1 MVKYPQTKKYFSG
14 GNRNIMGIV
23 FNSTAK
29 TITLH
34 TKNTSYQMK
43 IGNLDYLLHLY
54 YGPSIQDTDMSYQI
68 MQYDRGFS
76 GNPYESRDV
85 RTFSL
90 DAQPQEFSTQQQG
103 DFRTPSIEIV
113 NSDGSYSFHGKVVNY
128 KITKGK
134 YNLDT
139 LPATFAAGK
148 DTADTL
154 EIVLLDHVSNVE
166 VTLLYGVFE
175 EADMIT
181 RAVKIKNLGSRSIHL
196 KRIMSVCLDF
206 LNGADMDMVS
216 LPGRYGQERQVE
228 RQHIN
233 HHIHTI
239 GSVRGS
245 SSHQQNPF
253 VILCDRNAAED
264 YGKCYGFSLMYSG
277 NFLTEIELD
286 QYDQLRLVMGIHPKQ
301 FVYELKPQDIF
312 EGPEVVMAFTEHG
325 FTGLSHLYHDF
336 YRTNLCESKF
346 VTEVQ
351 RPVLINSWEAA
362 FMDFDDVKLVN
373 IAKAAKNM
381 GVDLFVM
388 DDGWFGKRDDDNS
401 GLGDWFVNEN
411 KIKCGLHKLVEQIN
425 RLDMKFGI
433 WFEPEMVS
441 EDSDL
446 YRAHPEWVM
455 QIPGRHAVRSRNQL
469 ALDMTRQD
477 VQDYLIDKVNAILDD
492 ANIYY
497 VKWDINRSLADIWSN
512 KMSAERQGEVY
523 HRYILGLY
531 RVMNNIIKTHPDIL
545 FEGCSGGGGRYDA
558 AMLHYYPQ
566 YWVSDNNHPIDR
578 LKLHY
583 GTSFVYPTCTMGAH
597 ISDSGKSVPIETKAV
612 VAMCGTFGYEL
623 DATHL
628 NKKQQKICK
637 KQSDLFRKY
646 YHITFKGDYYR
657 LTNPFEAGNFT
668 SWMHVTKDKKEAL
681 LSVVITN
688 LTCNGPQEYIKAKGL
703 KPDTFYRIN
712 KETTVYSGA
721 ALMNAGI
728 PIPREVPEYS
738 AFQFHLEA
746 VK

>member
-1 MVKYPQTKKYFSG
+1 
-14 GNRNIMGIV
+14 MGII
-23 FNSTAK
+23 FNKKNK
-29 TITLH
+29 TLTLQ

-54 YGPSIQDTDMSYQI
+54 YGPAIHDVDMSYQI

-76 GNPYESRDV
+76 GNPYESRDA

-103 DFRTPSIEIV
+103 DFRTSSIEIV
-113 NSDGSYSFHGKVVNY
+113 NGDGSYSYNGKTAAY
-128 KITKGK
+128 QITKGK
-134 YNLDT
+134 YQMET
-139 LPATFAAGK
+139 LPCVFANDN
-148 DTADTL
+148 DTVDSL
-154 EIVLLDHVSNVE
+154 EITLNDAITNVQVS
-166 VTLLYGVFE
+166 LLYGVFE
-175 EADMIT
+175 EADIIT
-181 RAVKIKNLGSRSIHL
+181 RAVKVTNQGDKPIHL
-196 KRIMSVCLDF
+196 KKIMSVCLDF
-206 LNGADMDMVS
+206 LNGANFDLLS

-228 RQHIN
+228 RQHMT

-253 VILCDRNAAED
+253 VVLCDQEATED

-277 NFLTEIELD
+277 NFLAEAELD
-286 QYDQLRLVMGIHPKQ
+286 QYDQLRLVMGINPKQ
-301 FVYELKPQDIF
+301 FVYEIKPGKTF

-336 YRTNLCESKF
+336 YRTNLCKSKF

-362 FMDFDDVKLVN
+362 FMDFDDVKLVE

-381 GVDLFVM
+381 GVDLLVM

-401 GLGDWFVNEN
+401 GLGDWFVNKD
-411 KIKCGLHKLVEQIN
+411 KIRCGLHKLVEQIN
-425 RLDMKFGI
+425 DLGMKFGI

-446 YRAHPEWVM
+446 YRAHPDWAME
-455 QIPGRHAVRSRNQL
+455 IPGRHGVRSRNQI
-469 ALDMTRQD
+469 ALDMSRKE
-477 VQDYLIDKVNAILDD
+477 VQDYLIKQINSILDD

-497 VKWDINRSLADIWSN
+497 VKWDINRSLSDIWSN
-512 KMSAERQGEVY
+512 TLPKAKQGEVY

-531 RVMNNIIKTHPDIL
+531 RVMDAIILSHPDIL
-545 FEGCSGGGGRYDA
+545 FEGCSGGGGRYDP

-566 YWVSDNNHPIDR
+566 YWVSDNNNPIDR

-597 ISDSGKSVPIETKAV
+597 ISDSGKFVPLETKAV

-628 NKKQQKICK
+628 TKEEQEICWE
-637 KQSDLFRKY
+637 QSQRFRKY
-646 YHITFKGDYYR
+646 YPILFKGDYYR
-657 LTNPFEAGNFT
+657 LTNPFKMGNMT
-668 SWMHVTKDKKEAL
+668 AWQHVTKDKGESL
-681 LSVVITN
+681 LSVVVTN
-688 LTCNGPQEYIKAKGL
+688 LTCNGPQEYIRAKGL
-703 KPDTFYRIN
+703 DPNAMYTVN
-712 KETTVYSGA
+712 GGETAYSGS
-721 ALMNAGI
+721 ALMHAGL
-728 PIPREVPEYS
+728 PINREIPEYTS
-738 AFQFHLEA
+738 FQFHL
-746 VK
+746 VKQQKKKA

>member
-1 MVKYPQTKKYFSG
+1 
-14 GNRNIMGIV
+14 MGII
-23 FNSTAK
+23 FNEKSK

-34 TKNTSYQMK
+34 TKHSSYQMK

-54 YGPSIQDTDMSYQI
+54 YGPSICDADMNYQV

-76 GNPYESRDV
+76 GNPYESRNA

-90 DAQPQEFSTQQQG
+90 DAQPQEFTTQQQG
-103 DFRTPSIEIV
+103 DFRTTSIEVI
-113 NSDGSYSFHGKVVNY
+113 NGDGSYSFHGKVVDF

-134 YNLDT
+134 YQLDT
-139 LPATFAAGK
+139 LPCVFANENDTVDTVEVILK
-148 DTADTL
+148 DSVSNVQ
-154 EIVLLDHVSNVE
+154 IVLLYS
-166 VTLLYGVFE
+166 VFE
-175 EADMIT
+175 EADIIT
-181 RAVKIKNLGSRSIHL
+181 RAVKVINCGATSIHL
-196 KRIMSVCLDF
+196 NKIMSVCLDF
-206 LNGADMDMVS
+206 LNGRNFDLVS

-228 RQHIN
+228 RQPMT

-253 VILCDRNAAED
+253 VILCDRDATED

-277 NFLTEIELD
+277 NFLTEVELD

-301 FVYELKPQDIF
+301 FSYELKPQEVF
-312 EGPEVVMAFTEHG
+312 EAPEVVMAFSEHG

-336 YRTNLCESKF
+336 YRSNLCKSKF
-346 VTEVQ
+346 VKDVK

-362 FMDFDDVKLVN
+362 FMDFDDIKLVE
-373 IAKAAKNM
+373 IAKAAKKM
-381 GVDLFVM
+381 GVDLLVM

-401 GLGDWFVNEN
+401 SLGDWYVNEN

-425 RLDMKFGI
+425 DLGMKFGI

-446 YRAHPEWVM
+446 YRTHPEWTM
-455 QIPGRHAVRSRNQL
+455 QIPGRHAVRSRNQMV
-469 ALDMTRQD
+469 LDMSRRE
-477 VQDYLIDKVNAILDD
+477 VQDYLIEKVNAILDD

-497 VKWDINRSLADIWSN
+497 VKWDINRSLTDIWSN
-512 KMSAERQGEVY
+512 ALPSERQGEVY

-531 RVMNNIIKTHPDIL
+531 RVMDKIIKTHPDIL
-545 FEGCSGGGGRYDA
+545 FEGCSGGGGRYDP

-583 GTSFVYPTCTMGAH
+583 GTSFVYPICTMGAH
-597 ISDSGKSVPIETKAV
+597 ISDSGKFVPLKTKAV

-628 NKKQQKICK
+628 SEEEQEVCRE
-637 KQSDLFRKY
+637 QSELFRKY
-646 YHITFKGDYYR
+646 YDLIFFGDYYR
-657 LTNPFEAGNFT
+657 LTNPFEVGNMT
-668 SWMHVTKDKKEAL
+668 AWQHVSKDKSESL
-681 LSVVITN
+681 LSVVVTN

-703 KPDTFYRIN
+703 EPNAMYTMN
-712 KETTVYSGA
+712 EKEEVYSGS

-728 PIPREVPEYS
+728 PINREVPEYTT
-738 AFQFHLEA
+738 FQFYL
-746 VK
+746 KKID

>member
-1 MVKYPQTKKYFSG
+1 
-14 GNRNIMGIV
+14 MGIIY
-23 FNSTAK
+23 NESSK

-34 TKNTSYQMK
+34 TKNSSYQMK

-54 YGPSIQDTDMSYQI
+54 YGPTIWDADLNYQV

-76 GNPYESRDV
+76 GNPYESRNA

-90 DAQPQEFSTQQQG
+90 DAQPQEFTTQQQG
-103 DFRTPSIEIV
+103 DFRTTSIEVV
-113 NSDGSYSFHGKVVNY
+113 NSDGSYSFHGKTVDVQ
-128 KITKGK
+128 ISKGK
-134 YNLDT
+134 YQLET
-139 LPATFAAGK
+139 LPCVFSTEN
-148 DTADTL
+148 DTVDT
-154 EIVLLDHVSNVE
+154 VE
-166 VTLLYGVFE
+166 VTLEDSVSQVQVILLYSVFE
-175 EADMIT
+175 EADIIT
-181 RAVKIKNLGSRSIHL
+181 RAVKVKNAGTASIHL
-196 KRIMSVCLDF
+196 KKIMSVCLDF
-206 LNGADMDMVS
+206 LNGSKMDLLS

-228 RQHIN
+228 RQPMT
-233 HHIHTI
+233 HHIHSI
-239 GSVRGS
+239 GSVRGT

-253 VILCDRNAAED
+253 VVLCDRNTTED

-277 NFLTEIELD
+277 NFLAEAELD

-301 FVYELKPQDIF
+301 FVYEVQPGEVF
-312 EGPEVVMAFTEHG
+312 EGPEVVMAFSAKG

-336 YRTNLCESKF
+336 YRTNLCASKF

-362 FMDFDDVKLVN
+362 FMDFDDVKLVE

-381 GVDLFVM
+381 GVDLLVM

-401 GLGDWFVNEN
+401 GLGDWYVNEN

-425 RLDMKFGI
+425 DLGMKFGI

-446 YRAHPEWVM
+446 YRAHPEWTM
-455 QIPGRHAVRSRNQL
+455 QIPGRHAVRSRNQMV
-469 ALDMTRQD
+469 LDMSRKE
-477 VQDYLIDKVNAILDD
+477 VQDYLIEKVNAILDD

-512 KMSAERQGEVY
+512 NLPAKKQGEVY
-523 HRYILGLY
+523 HRYVLGLY
-531 RVMNNIIKTHPDIL
+531 RVMDKIIKTHPDIL

-597 ISDSGKSVPIETKAV
+597 ISDSGRLVPLRTKAV

-628 NKKQQKICK
+628 SEEEQALCK
-637 KQSDLFRKY
+637 EQSDLFRKY
-646 YHITFKGDYYR
+646 YHIIFKGDYYR
-657 LTNPFEAGNFT
+657 LSNPFEMGNMT
-668 SWMHVTKDKKEAL
+668 AWAHVTKDQTEAL
-681 LSVVITN
+681 VSVVVTN
-688 LTCNGPQEYIKAKGL
+688 LTCNGPQEYVCAKGL
-703 KPDTFYRIN
+703 KPDGMYTIN
-712 KETTVYSGA
+712 GSAEAYSGS
-721 ALMNAGI
+721 ALMNAGL

-738 AFQFHLEA
+738 AFQFHLEQ
-746 VK
+746 KL

>member
-1 MVKYPQTKKYFSG
+1 
-14 GNRNIMGIV
+14 MGII
-23 FNSTAK
+23 FNETSK

-34 TKNTSYQMK
+34 TRHTSYQMK

-54 YGPSIQDTDMSYQI
+54 YGPSIRDTDMSYQI

-76 GNPYESRDV
+76 GNPYESRNE

-103 DFRTPSIEIV
+103 DFRTTCIEVV
-113 NSDGSYSFHGKVVNY
+113 NSDGSYSFHGKTAGF

-134 YNLDT
+134 YQLDT
-139 LPATFAAGK
+139 LPCVFARET

-154 EIVLLDHVSNVE
+154 EITLTDAITGVSVLL
-166 VTLLYGVFE
+166 LYSVFE
-175 EADMIT
+175 EADIIT
-181 RAVKIKNLGSRSIHL
+181 RAVKVINSGSASIHL
-196 KRIMSVCLDF
+196 KKIMSVCLDF
-206 LNGADMDMVS
+206 LNGADFDMVS

-228 RQHIN
+228 RQHMT

-253 VILCDRNAAED
+253 AVLCDKNATED
-264 YGKCYGFSLMYSG
+264 YGRCYGFSLMYSG
-277 NFLTEIELD
+277 NFLAEIELD

-301 FVYELKPQDIF
+301 FVYELKPQEIF

-336 YRTNLCESKF
+336 YRTNLCRSKF
-346 VTEVQ
+346 IQEVQ

-362 FMDFDDVKLVN
+362 FMDFDDVKLVE

-381 GVDLFVM
+381 GVDLLVM

-401 GLGDWFVNEN
+401 GLGDWYVNTD

-425 RLDMKFGI
+425 DLGMKFGI

-446 YRAHPEWVM
+446 YRKHPEWAM
-455 QIPGRHAVRSRNQL
+455 QIPGRHAVRSRNQMV
-469 ALDMTRQD
+469 LDMCRKD
-477 VQDYLIDKVNAILDD
+477 VQDYLIENINAILDD
-492 ANIYY
+492 ANIFY
-497 VKWDINRSLADIWSN
+497 VKWDINRSLTDIWSN
-512 KMSAERQGEVY
+512 ELPSERQGEVY

-531 RVMNNIIKTHPDIL
+531 RVMDEIVKAHPDIL

-566 YWVSDNNHPIDR
+566 YWVSDNTHPIDR

-583 GTSFVYPTCTMGAH
+583 GTSFVYPVCTMGAH
-597 ISDSGKSVPIETKAV
+597 VSDNGKFIPIKTKAV

-628 NKKQQKICK
+628 SAEEQEICRE
-637 KQSDLFRKY
+637 QSDLFRKY
-646 YHITFKGDYYR
+646 YPLIVKGDYYR
-657 LTNPFEAGNFT
+657 LTNPFEPGNLT
-668 SWMHVTKDKKEAL
+668 AWQHVSKDKSESL
-681 LSVVITN
+681 LSVVVTN
-688 LTCNGPQEYIKAKGL
+688 LTCNGPQEYIRAKGL
-703 KPDTFYRIN
+703 NPDAMYQIN
-712 KETTVYSGA
+712 DKEEVYSGS
-721 ALMNAGI
+721 ALMNAGL
-728 PIPREVPEYS
+728 PIDREVDAS
-738 AFQFHLEA
+738 SSI
-746 VK
+746 

>member
-1 MVKYPQTKKYFSG
+1 
-14 GNRNIMGIV
+14 MGIV
-23 FNSTAK
+23 FNDTAK

-34 TKNTSYQMK
+34 TKNSSYQMK

-54 YGPSIQDTDMSYQI
+54 YGPSICDTDMSYQI

-76 GNPYESRDV
+76 GNPYESRNS

-103 DFRTPSIEIV
+103 DFRTASIEVV
-113 NSDGSYSFHGKVVNY
+113 NSDGSYSFHGKAVNH

-134 YNLDT
+134 YSLKS
-139 LPATFAAGK
+139 LPATFSTEN
-148 DTADTL
+148 DTADSL
-154 EIVLLDHVSNVE
+154 EVTLLDNVSKVE

-175 EADMIT
+175 EADIIT
-181 RAVKIKNLGSRSIHL
+181 RAVKVKNLGDAPIHL
-196 KRIMSVCLDF
+196 KKIMSVCLDF
-206 LNGADMDMVS
+206 LNGSGMDLVS

-228 RQHIN
+228 RQHMN

-253 VILCDRNAAED
+253 VILCDKDAAED

-301 FVYELKPQDIF
+301 FVYELKPQEVF
-312 EGPEVVMAFTEHG
+312 EGPEVVMAFSEHG

-336 YRTNLCESKF
+336 YRSNLCRSKF
-346 VTEVQ
+346 VTEVK

-381 GVDLFVM
+381 GVDLLVM

-411 KIKCGLHKLVEQIN
+411 KIKCGLHKLVEQITD
-425 RLDMKFGI
+425 LDMKFGI

-469 ALDMTRQD
+469 VLDMSRRD
-477 VQDYLIDKVNAILDD
+477 VQDYLIEKVNAILDD
-492 ANIYY
+492 ADIYY
-497 VKWDINRSLADIWSN
+497 VKWDINRSLSDIWSN
-512 KMSAERQGEVY
+512 ELPGERQGEVY

-531 RVMNNIIKTHPDIL
+531 RVMDAIIKTHPDIL

-566 YWVSDNNHPIDR
+566 YWVSDNNNPIDR
-578 LKLHY
+578 LRLHY

-597 ISDSGKSVPIETKAV
+597 ISDSGKFVPIETKAV

-628 NKKQQKICK
+628 NKKQQKVCR
-637 KQSDLFRKY
+637 KQSNLFRKY
-646 YHITFKGDYYR
+646 YPIIFKGDYYR
-657 LTNPFEAGNFT
+657 LTNPFELGNMT
-668 SWMHVTKDKKEAL
+668 AWMHVSKNKREAL
-681 LSVVITN
+681 LSVVVTN

-703 KPDTFYRIN
+703 KPDALYRVNN
-712 KETTVYSGA
+712 KDEVLSGS
-721 ALMNAGI
+721 ALMNAGL

-738 AFQFHLEA
+738 AFQFYLRM
-746 VK
+746 VQR